1 MSDSENTLEN
11 NLKKLQCHFT
21 WELNKEQ
28 ADLNLLEIK
37 LRETLEVVQEGIE
50 GNLKRHSLNLL
61 AYIKHLKGEDK
72 RALECL
78 EKAERENA
86 HSERLCVVTY
96 GNLAWVCH
104 HIGDDIRA
112 DGYIQKLEELHKA
125 SATASTSVLQA
136 SATASTSVLLVPR
149 EVHSEKAWSL
159 LKFSKHHYTRAKE
172 CFQEA
177 LQMEPEDK
185 EWNSGFAFSLFR
197 QEGLVTRKD
206 QRLSY
211 EDSLA
216 VKQLNYVLELNPDSA
231 MTRVYLGLK
240 CYKNRRNAEAW
251 GYMRK
256 ALSLAPYDLSVV
268 LQVGRFMK
276 KEQSYDEALAVL
288 HRMLQRAPNSSRLH
302 HEIANNYRW
311 RAKQSGDP
319 HDQTLLKRCVFHLEE
334 GARLNPTHIYPQVEL
349 AVRYS
354 ELKDTSKAMDKF
366 QELWSRSDLKPSNRQ
381 AWHRMYGDVQLYHLG
396 SERTAVNHYK
406 EGMRLYNIS
415 SEWSQ
420 CRRRLLKVLTFNKER
435 RGDDPYDIREFVDS
449 FKRGVFNV
457 EDAGVS
463 TLATHSPVHHE

>member
-1 MSDSENTLEN
+1 MSDSEKTLEK

-37 LRETLEVVQEGIE
+37 LHETLEVVQEGYE

-61 AYIKHLKGEDK
+61 AYIKHLKGEDEG
-72 RALECL
+72 ALECL

-86 HSERLCVVTY
+86 HGERLCVVTY

-112 DGYIQKLEELHKA
+112 EGYIQKLEEVHK
-125 SATASTSVLQA
+125 A

-149 EVHSEKAWSL
+149 ELHSEKAWSL

-197 QEGLVTRKD
+197 LEGLVTREG

-216 VKQLNYVLELNPDSA
+216 VKQLKNALELNPDSA

-276 KEQSYDEALAVL
+276 KEESYDESLAVL
-288 HRMLQRAPNSSRLH
+288 RRMLQRAPNSSRLH

-311 RAKQSGDP
+311 KAKQSGDP
-319 HDQTLLKRCVFHLEE
+319 HDQTLLKRCVIHLEE

-366 QELWSRSDLKPSNRQ
+366 QELWSRSDLKPSDRQ
-381 AWHRMYGDVQLYHLG
+381 AWHRMYGDVQLYRLG

-420 CRRRLLKVLTFNKER
+420 CRRRLLKVLRVNRER
-435 RGDDPYDIREFVDS
+435 RRDDPYDIREFVDS

-463 TLATHSPVHHE
+463 ALTLGPP

>member
-1 MSDSENTLEN
+1 MSDSENTLEK

-37 LRETLEVVQEGIE
+37 LRETLEVVQEGFE

-86 HSERLCVVTY
+86 HGERLCIVTY

-112 DGYIQKLEELHKA
+112 DGYIQKLEEIHK
-125 SATASTSVLQA
+125 A

-197 QEGLVTRKD
+197 QEGLVTRED

-268 LQVGRFMK
+268 LK
-276 KEQSYDEALAVL
+276 
-288 HRMLQRAPNSSRLH
+288 
-302 HEIANNYRW
+302 
-311 RAKQSGDP
+311 
-319 HDQTLLKRCVFHLEE
+319 
-334 GARLNPTHIYPQVEL
+334 VEL

-354 ELKDTSKAMDKF
+354 ELKDNSKAMEKF
-366 QELWSRSDLKPSNRQ
+366 QELWSRSDLKPSDRQ

-415 SEWSQ
+415 TEWSQ
-420 CRRRLLKVLTFNKER
+420 CRRRLLKVLRFNKER

-457 EDAGVS
+457 EEAGVS
-463 TLATHSPVHHE
+463 TLTLGHP

>member
-1 MSDSENTLEN
+1 MSDSENTLEK

-37 LRETLEVVQEGIE
+37 LRETLEVVQEGFE

-72 RALECL
+72 IALECL

-86 HSERLCVVTY
+86 HGERLCVVTY

-112 DGYIQKLEELHKA
+112 DGYIQKLEEIHK
-125 SATASTSVLQA
+125 A

-197 QEGLVTRKD
+197 QEGLVTRED

-268 LQVGRFMK
+268 LQV
-276 KEQSYDEALAVL
+276 
-288 HRMLQRAPNSSRLH
+288 
-302 HEIANNYRW
+302 
-311 RAKQSGDP
+311 
-319 HDQTLLKRCVFHLEE
+319 
-334 GARLNPTHIYPQVEL
+334 EL

-354 ELKDTSKAMDKF
+354 ELKDTSKAMEKF
-366 QELWSRSDLKPSNRQ
+366 QELWSRSDLKPSDRQ

-396 SERTAVNHYK
+396 SEKTAVNHYK
-406 EGMRLYNIS
+406 EGMRLYKIS
-415 SEWSQ
+415 TEWSQ
-420 CRRRLLKVLTFNKER
+420 CRRRLLKVLRFNKER

-463 TLATHSPVHHE
+463 TLTPGHP

>member
-1 MSDSENTLEN
+1 MSDSENTLEK

-37 LRETLEVVQEGIE
+37 LRETLEVVQEGFE

-86 HSERLCVVTY
+86 HGERLCVVTY

-112 DGYIQKLEELHKA
+112 DGYIQKLEEIHK
-125 SATASTSVLQA
+125 A

-197 QEGLVTRKD
+197 QEGLVTRED

-288 HRMLQRAPNSSRLH
+288 LRMLQRAPNSSRLH

-354 ELKDTSKAMDKF
+354 ELKDTSKAMEKF
-366 QELWSRSDLKPSNRQ
+366 QELWSRSDLKPSDRQ

-415 SEWSQ
+415 TEWSQ
-420 CRRRLLKVLTFNKER
+420 CRRRLLKVLRFNKER

-463 TLATHSPVHHE
+463 TLTLGHP

>member
-1 MSDSENTLEN
+1 MSDSENTLEK

-37 LRETLEVVQEGIE
+37 LRETLEVVQEGFE

-86 HSERLCVVTY
+86 HGERLCVVTY

-112 DGYIQKLEELHKA
+112 DGYIQKLEEIHK
-125 SATASTSVLQA
+125 A

-197 QEGLVTRKD
+197 QEGLVTRED

-268 LQVGRFMK
+268 LQV
-276 KEQSYDEALAVL
+276 
-288 HRMLQRAPNSSRLH
+288 
-302 HEIANNYRW
+302 
-311 RAKQSGDP
+311 
-319 HDQTLLKRCVFHLEE
+319 
-334 GARLNPTHIYPQVEL
+334 EL

-354 ELKDTSKAMDKF
+354 ELKDTSKAMEKF
-366 QELWSRSDLKPSNRQ
+366 QELWSRSDLKPSDRQ

-415 SEWSQ
+415 TEWSQ
-420 CRRRLLKVLTFNKER
+420 CRRRLLKVLRFNKER

-463 TLATHSPVHHE
+463 TLTLGHP

>member
-86 HSERLCVVTY
+86 HGERLCVVTY

-136 SATASTSVLLVPR
+136 STTASTSVLLVPR

-177 LQMEPEDK
+177 LQMEPDDK

-268 LQVGRFMK
+268 LQV
-276 KEQSYDEALAVL
+276 
-288 HRMLQRAPNSSRLH
+288 
-302 HEIANNYRW
+302 
-311 RAKQSGDP
+311 
-319 HDQTLLKRCVFHLEE
+319 
-334 GARLNPTHIYPQVEL
+334 EL

-354 ELKDTSKAMDKF
+354 ELKDTSKAMEKF

-420 CRRRLLKVLTFNKER
+420 CRRRLLKVLRFNKER

>member
-1 MSDSENTLEN
+1 MSDSENTLEKK
-11 NLKKLQCHFT
+11 LKKLQCHFT

-37 LRETLEVVQEGIE
+37 LRETLEVVQEGFE

-61 AYIKHLKGEDK
+61 AYIKHLKAEDK
-72 RALECL
+72 RSLECL

-86 HSERLCVVTY
+86 HGERLCVVTY

-112 DGYIQKLEELHKA
+112 DGYIQKLEEIYK
-125 SATASTSVLQA
+125 A

-197 QEGLVTRKD
+197 EEGLVTRED

-216 VKQLNYVLELNPDSA
+216 VKQLNYVLELKPDSA

-268 LQVGRFMK
+268 LQV
-276 KEQSYDEALAVL
+276 
-288 HRMLQRAPNSSRLH
+288 
-302 HEIANNYRW
+302 
-311 RAKQSGDP
+311 
-319 HDQTLLKRCVFHLEE
+319 
-334 GARLNPTHIYPQVEL
+334 EL

-354 ELKDTSKAMDKF
+354 ELKDTSKAMEKF
-366 QELWSRSDLKPSNRQ
+366 QELWSRSDLKPSDRQ

-415 SEWSQ
+415 TEWSQ
-420 CRRRLLKVLTFNKER
+420 CRRRLLKVLSFNKDR

-463 TLATHSPVHHE
+463 TLTLGHP

>member
-37 LRETLEVVQEGIE
+37 LRETLEVVQEGFE

-86 HSERLCVVTY
+86 HGERLCVVTY

-172 CFQEA
+172 CFQLA

-197 QEGLVTRKD
+197 QEGLVTRED

-268 LQVGRFMK
+268 LQV
-276 KEQSYDEALAVL
+276 
-288 HRMLQRAPNSSRLH
+288 
-302 HEIANNYRW
+302 
-311 RAKQSGDP
+311 
-319 HDQTLLKRCVFHLEE
+319 
-334 GARLNPTHIYPQVEL
+334 EL

-354 ELKDTSKAMDKF
+354 ELKDTTKAMEKF

-381 AWHRMYGDVQLYHLG
+381 AWHRMYGDVHLYHLG

-420 CRRRLLKVLTFNKER
+420 CRRRLLKVLSFNKER

-457 EDAGVS
+457 EEAGVS
-463 TLATHSPVHHE
+463 TLTLGHP

>member
-1 MSDSENTLEN
+1 MSDSENTLEKK
-11 NLKKLQCHFT
+11 LKKLQCHFT

-37 LRETLEVVQEGIE
+37 LCETLEVVQEGFE

-61 AYIKHLKGEDK
+61 AYIKHLKAEDK
-72 RALECL
+72 RSLECL

-86 HSERLCVVTY
+86 HGERLCVVTY

-112 DGYIQKLEELHKA
+112 DGYIQKLEEIHK
-125 SATASTSVLQA
+125 A

-197 QEGLVTRKD
+197 QEGLVTRED

-268 LQVGRFMK
+268 LQV
-276 KEQSYDEALAVL
+276 
-288 HRMLQRAPNSSRLH
+288 
-302 HEIANNYRW
+302 
-311 RAKQSGDP
+311 
-319 HDQTLLKRCVFHLEE
+319 
-334 GARLNPTHIYPQVEL
+334 EL

-354 ELKDTSKAMDKF
+354 ELKDTSKAMEKF
-366 QELWSRSDLKPSNRQ
+366 QELWSRSDLKPSDRQ

-415 SEWSQ
+415 TEWSQ
-420 CRRRLLKVLTFNKER
+420 CRRRLLKVLRFNKDR

-463 TLATHSPVHHE
+463 TLTLGHP

>member
-1 MSDSENTLEN
+1 MSDSENTLEKK
-11 NLKKLQCHFT
+11 LKKLQCHFT

-37 LRETLEVVQEGIE
+37 LRETLEVVQEGFE

-61 AYIKHLKGEDK
+61 AYIKHLKAEDK
-72 RALECL
+72 RSLECL

-86 HSERLCVVTY
+86 HGERLCVVTY

-112 DGYIQKLEELHKA
+112 DGYIQKLEEIHK
-125 SATASTSVLQA
+125 A

-197 QEGLVTRKD
+197 QEGLVTRED

-216 VKQLNYVLELNPDSA
+216 VKQLKYVLELNPDSA

-268 LQVGRFMK
+268 LQV
-276 KEQSYDEALAVL
+276 
-288 HRMLQRAPNSSRLH
+288 
-302 HEIANNYRW
+302 
-311 RAKQSGDP
+311 
-319 HDQTLLKRCVFHLEE
+319 
-334 GARLNPTHIYPQVEL
+334 EL

-354 ELKDTSKAMDKF
+354 ELKDTSKAMEKF
-366 QELWSRSDLKPSNRQ
+366 QELWSRSDLKPSDRQ

-415 SEWSQ
+415 TEWSQ
-420 CRRRLLKVLTFNKER
+420 CRRRLLKVLRFNKDR

-463 TLATHSPVHHE
+463 TLTLGHP